1 MAATQVS
8 VEIKDPLSKTFCVI
22 GMTSF
27 VVISIY
33 HGWTIKKNYG
43 FEQYHVSK
51 FSLYLS
57 LILMILG
64 GLDVIMLFLENFYS
78 SNAFCENIAVTGI
91 PIYILFKLALY
102 LLLVHR
108 LYYVFERW
116 PNELQYSVN
125 KLKIWCILIVFL
137 SIITMILL
145 HIDLQI
151 VYDEDKYP
159 PCDIDSNEY
168 GIIFMALQDIIC
180 GAINCYLFVRPIRKL
195 RKKMN
200 NVSDDFEIT
209 SINILALAIKNCILA
224 FCAILS
230 TVIGLIGVILVDM
243 AALWINT
250 DIIITILFVILS

>member
-1 MAATQVS
+1 MAAVEVS
-8 VEIKDPLSKTFCVI
+8 SEIEDPLGKTFCII
-22 GMTSF
+22 GVTAF
-27 VVISIY
+27 VAICIY

-43 FEQYHVSK
+43 AEQYHVSK

-57 LILMILG
+57 LVLIILG
-64 GLDVIMLFLENFYS
+64 GVGVITLFFENFYS
-78 SNAFCENIAVTGI
+78 TKAFCENIAVTAI
-91 PIYILFKLALY
+91 PMYILFKLTLY

-108 LYYVFERW
+108 LYYVFEKW

-125 KLKIWCILIVFL
+125 KLKIWCVLIVCLTIISMILI
-137 SIITMILL
+137 
-145 HIDLQI
+145 HIDLEI

-159 PCDIDSNEY
+159 PCDIEANEF
-168 GIIFMALQDIIC
+168 GLSFMGLQDIIC

-200 NVSDDFEIT
+200 TVSDDFEVT

-230 TVIGLIGVILVDM
+230 TVIGLIGIILFDL
-243 AALWINT
+243 AAVWINT
-250 DIIITILFVILS
+250 DIITTILSVILS